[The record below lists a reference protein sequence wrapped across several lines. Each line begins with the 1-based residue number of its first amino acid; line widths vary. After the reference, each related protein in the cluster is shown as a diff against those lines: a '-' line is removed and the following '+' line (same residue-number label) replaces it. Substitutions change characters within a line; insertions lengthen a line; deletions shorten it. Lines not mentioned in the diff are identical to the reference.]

1 MQTNIYSFFVSQQKS
16 LCGASLKCKTKIIGF
31 EVYVIGYRI
40 TDVPNF
46 RTMGENIFCV
56 LILSYGLLK
65 CSS

>member
-16 LCGASLKCKTKIIGF
+16 LCEPFLKCKTKIIGF
-31 EVYVIGYRI
+31 EVYVIGYSI

-46 RTMGENIFCV
+46 RTMSENICV